1 VTVAALIVYRRHRH
15 DSGTSLPEIV
25 IALAIVAVL
34 GAMAVPA
41 TVTAT
46 DAARVRQAASFLAGR
61 FRLARQD
68 AIFRTASTGLV
79 FDQAASGWTFRICTD
94 GNRNGLRRADITR
107 STDPCPEGPF
117 DISRMFPGVT
127 VASDATIRGP
137 DNEPGSTDAVRFG
150 ASKVASF
157 SPGGTCTSGSIF
169 IRSSTG
175 EQFVVRVAGVN
186 GRTRVLRYDRIGG
199 VWRDD

>member
-1 VTVAALIVYRRHRH
+1 MAASSALRQPPR
-15 DSGTSLPEIV
+15 DSGTSLPELL
-25 IALAIVAVL
+25 IAVALVAVL

-79 FDQAASGWTFRICTD
+79 FDPSPSGWTFRVCMD
-94 GNRNGLRRADITR
+94 GNRDGLRRSEITR
-107 STDPCPEGPF
+107 GTDTCPEGPF
-117 DISRMFPGVT
+117 DLSRMFPGVT
-127 VASDATIRGP
+127 IASDAAIRGP

-150 ASKVASF
+150 VSKVASF
-157 SPGGTCTSGSIF
+157 APGGTCTSGSIF
-169 IRSSTG
+169 IRSTAG

-186 GRTRVLRYDRIGG
+186 GRTRILRYDRTSGA
-199 VWRDD
+199 WLDD